1 MTMKKPNRAELR
13 AAAALLLALLLT
25 LSMTL
30 SPAAVL
36 PKRAVDY
43 TEDFTDAGYTDGVL
57 IDNTALPF
65 HEFWVVDQ
73 FANYN
78 AAPCS
83 YFEREGDRTVLHI
96 QSYVGILSAS
106 EMFDSY
112 TYSVTLRLPKGHNGG
127 VAITARHAS
136 GSVHGSL
143 YEADYYRENGG
154 SSEYDRTGCL
164 HDYSGIAVYPTDKSN
179 AEGKTLFTVGIK
191 CFEDRGKQRTCNRYF
206 DIYLDVETTEYFTVS
221 FEDKDQTVTVKINDA
236 VICTV
241 EMSDPGTFADPA
253 DPSEYY
259 RHAVLKDAAGNTAL
273 EITDAKLAVNAR
285 LAIAARNSQCYI
297 SDISAYSEND
307 VKVETQPP
315 EEDSK
320 PADTEAPDTDP
331 AETDPEETF
340 PPEGDGTTQE
350 SEPAESPEVTADPPA
365 DTEAPTD
372 TSTEGEAEDNGAD
385 TVLFAV
391 FGILEI
397 VLTACLILLVVRR
410 KRTAT

>member
-13 AAAALLLALLLT
+13 ATAALLLALLLT

-43 TEDFTDAGYTDGVL
+43 TEDFTDAGYADGVL
-57 IDNTALPF
+57 IDNSALPL

-112 TYSVTLRLPKGHNGG
+112 EYSVTLRLPKGHNGG

-154 SSEYDRTGCL
+154 SSEYDRTGFL

-191 CFEDRGKQRTCNRYF
+191 CFEDRGKQRTYNQYF
-206 DIYLDVETTEYFTVS
+206 DVYLDAETTEYFTVS

-236 VICTV
+236 VICSV
-241 EMSDPGTFADPA
+241 EMSDPGTFADPT
-253 DPSEYY
+253 DGNEYY
-259 RHAVLKDAAGNTAL
+259 RRAVLKDAEGNTAL

-285 LAIAARNSQCYI
+285 IAIAARNSQCYI

-315 EEDSK
+315 SEDT
-320 PADTEAPDTDP
+320 A
-331 AETDPEETF
+331 PEEV
-340 PPEGDGTTQE
+340 TTE
-350 SEPAESPEVTADPPA
+350 TPVETTGEATEETTEEAT
-365 DTEAPTD
+365 TEAPTESDGEESTAGESVTETD
-372 TSTEGEAEDNGAD
+372 TQDRESPSDGG
-385 TVLFAV
+385 
-391 FGILEI
+391 GID
-397 VLTACLILLVVRR
+397 VILLVIFGALEVVLMVVLTVVVKKR
-410 KRTAT
+410 KGSAA